1 MFITQLE
8 VVNACLAT
16 MGETPL
22 NTLEDDHSYKAAAL
36 SILNQ
41 TNRIEQKRGWWFNSE
56 YTELVPDATSKYVY
70 IPLDAI
76 AVKTIDRWHTPPY
89 AQRGKRLYNIEK
101 NSYEWDAPLCVDIV
115 RLLSFDDL
123 PFHAADVVHYG
134 TVMRFQREF
143 DGDGT
148 RYGQLTQD
156 YSRARMELS
165 AESTRNT
172 RPNLLATA
180 SNRYKM
186 GLIGGYGTRGA
197 RIPWTPGYPR

>member
-1 MFITQLE
+1 MFITQLD

-36 SILNQ
+36 SYLTQ

-56 YTELVPDATSKYVY
+56 YVELVPDVSKFIY

-76 AVKTIDRWHTPPY
+76 AVKTVDRWYTPPY

-101 NSYEWDAPLCVDIV
+101 NNYEWEQNLVVDIV

-123 PFHAADVVHYG
+123 PFHAADVVGYG

-143 DGDGT
+143 DGDTT
-148 RYGQLTQD
+148 RYNQLTQD
-156 YSRARMELS
+156 YARARAELS
-165 AESTRNT
+165 AENTRNK
-172 RPNLLATA
+172 RPNLLATP

-186 GLIGGYGTRGA
+186 GLIGGFGARGA